1 MSWTGPS
8 DTPVSARIA
17 SLAPSLQPSEK
28 RVIDTISADRAAAV
42 ECTAQELADLAQVS
56 RTSVIRT
63 AQTLGYDGYPQ
74 LRVALA
80 REVAL
85 VSSDRD
91 EAERDTSA
99 IGVLRDSIDRFGQN
113 LPRVTAA
120 LTEELVTDFVRALD
134 DADRLVV
141 VAGGLSAPL
150 GLDAAMRLSSA
161 GRAAEFLPD
170 PLSQHIAAA
179 GLQPGSACLVLSGS
193 GATESSVAAAA
204 AARAAG
210 ATVLAMTSFAR
221 APLVTNADL
230 PLVIPPVTDSFPAE
244 LLRSSRATLS
254 LVLEAIVELLVN
266 RRGDRGQDARERAL
280 KVVEKQ
286 LSE

>member
-1 MSWTGPS
+1 
-8 DTPVSARIA
+8 
-17 SLAPSLQPSEK
+17 
-28 RVIDTISADRAAAV
+28 
-42 ECTAQELADLAQVS
+42 
-56 RTSVIRT
+56 
-63 AQTLGYDGYPQ
+63 
-74 LRVALA
+74 
-80 REVAL
+80 
-85 VSSDRD
+85 
-91 EAERDTSA
+91 
-99 IGVLRDSIDRFGQN
+99 
-113 LPRVTAA
+113 
-120 LTEELVTDFVRALD
+120 LTEELVSDFVRALD

-150 GLDAAMRLSSA
+150 GLDAAMRLCSA
-161 GRAAEFLPD
+161 GRAAEFLPE

-179 GLQPGSACLVLSGS
+179 GLQPWSALLGLSGS
-193 GATESSVAAAA
+193 GSTVSRVAASA

-221 APLVTNADL
+221 APLVAHADL